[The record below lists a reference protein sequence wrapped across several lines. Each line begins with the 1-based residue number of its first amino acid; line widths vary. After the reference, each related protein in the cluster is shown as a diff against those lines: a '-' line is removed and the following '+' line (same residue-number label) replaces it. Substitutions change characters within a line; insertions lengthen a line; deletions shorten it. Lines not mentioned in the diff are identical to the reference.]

1 MLLLFIVYSNA
12 VDDEIVE
19 ITKANSNGYTKFVNV
34 QGEGSK
40 EPHLGTHI
48 WPDINNCI
56 MAAIE
61 NKKKDRIATEV
72 KKLKEKFPSVGINIF
87 VSPLKEMI

>member
-12 VDDEIVE
+12 VDDEMVE
-19 ITKANSNGYTKFVNV
+19 MINENSTGYTKFVNV
-34 QGEGSK
+34 QGEGNK

-56 MAAIE
+56 MAAVENDKKSNIE
-61 NKKKDRIATEV
+61 KAVKELKK
-72 KKLKEKFPSVGINIF
+72 KFPSIGISIF
-87 VSPLKEMI
+87 INQLKEMI

>member
-1 MLLLFIVYSNA
+1 MILLFIVYSNA

-19 ITKANSNGYTKFVNV
+19 IVKANSNGYTKFRDV
-34 QGEGSK
+34 QGEGAK

-56 MAAIE
+56 MTAIDP
-61 NKKKDRIATEV
+61 KKKNDIINEV
-72 KKLKEKFPSVGINIF
+72 NKLKKKFPTVGISVFINQ
-87 VSPLKEMI
+87 LKEMI